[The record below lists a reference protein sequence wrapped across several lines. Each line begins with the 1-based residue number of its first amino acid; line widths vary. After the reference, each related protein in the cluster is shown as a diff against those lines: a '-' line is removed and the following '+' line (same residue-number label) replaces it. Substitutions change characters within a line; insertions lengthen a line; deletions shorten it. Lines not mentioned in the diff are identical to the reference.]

1 MCVLY
6 LLKHGSHA
14 RKEGGRI
21 VVESEGG
28 EHHRLP
34 IHGIDCVIAGNHAQL
49 TTETVYALLDGGIR
63 LVYVNWRGET
73 QGVLENGKES
83 LARLQAQMRYF
94 GNGIHQVEL
103 ARAILQRKLRAQS
116 DLLRQ
121 YAAKAPCHLKSAA
134 EEIKRLRQEIP
145 RLETIDQ
152 LRGQEGWAA
161 KIYFDAFP
169 FLLDAERWDWPG
181 RARKPAHDPVNALL
195 NYGYAFLEREVRLAI
210 LGAGLDVR
218 IGFLHANNGR
228 KDSLVYDLME
238 PFRSDIIDRFTFRL
252 LNYHKVCPEDFDWNE
267 ERGCHLLPETRNLW
281 ISEYE
286 QFLQKPMQRY
296 DGQNA
301 REWLR
306 SYVRGF
312 ARDVLK
318 AARAELLH
326 SCD

>member
-21 VVESEGG
+21 VVETECGDR
-28 EHHRLP
+28 HRLP
-34 IHGIDCVIAGNHAQL
+34 IQGIDCVIAGKHAQL
-49 TTETVYALLDGGIR
+49 TTETVYALMDDGIR
-63 LVYVNWRGET
+63 LVYVDWRGET
-73 QGVLENGKES
+73 QGVLEKGNES

-94 GNGIHQVEL
+94 GNGAHQVEL
-103 ARAILQRKLRAQS
+103 ARDVLQKKLRAEE

-121 YAAKAPCHLKSAA
+121 YADKAPDFIRETIDA
-134 EEIKRLRQEIP
+134 IKGLRHEIP
-145 RLETIDQ
+145 RLNTIDK
-152 LRGQEGWAA
+152 LRGQEGMAA
-161 KIYFDAFP
+161 RLYFDVFP
-169 FLLDAERWDWPG
+169 CLLDAGLWMWQG
-181 RARKPAHDPVNALL
+181 RARKPAYDPVNALL

-210 LGAGLDVR
+210 LGAGLDAR
-218 IGFLHANNGR
+218 IGFLHTNNGR

-252 LNYHKVCPEDFDWNE
+252 LNYRKVCPEGFGWND
-267 ERGCHLLPETRNLW
+267 ERGCHLLTETRNLW

-286 QFLQKPMQRY
+286 QFMQKPRQRY
-296 DGQNA
+296 DGMDA

-306 SYVRGF
+306 AYVRGF

-318 AARAELLH
+318 AARAELVH
-326 SCD
+326 P